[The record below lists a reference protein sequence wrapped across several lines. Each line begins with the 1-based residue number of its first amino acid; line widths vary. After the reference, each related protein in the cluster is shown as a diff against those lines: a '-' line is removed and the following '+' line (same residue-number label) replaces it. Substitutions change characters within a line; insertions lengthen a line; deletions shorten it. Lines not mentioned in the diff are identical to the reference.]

1 MPLAPRYDSLS
12 LEDPDSLP
20 LASWL
25 RRNKH
30 RENSAPVQRATDKV
44 PPALTYESEDSDS
57 LPLVSWLHRNKY
69 RQSNA
74 VVQRAMDER
83 HRALTYGSEDSDNLP
98 LSLWMCLQ
106 DIQETSVAVKK
117 EPSEA
122 TSYNKVN
129 GPNRNGRPSFH
140 DWWDRDQETTPGLHR
155 DWGHPHPHSSAWTW
169 HETSREEMRVGEKCF
184 GCRHCPKA
192 FGQELLLRAHEKS
205 HTGGRPHSVREAA
218 CCSWRELP
226 LQI

>member
-1 MPLAPRYDSLS
+1 
-12 LEDPDSLP
+12 
-20 LASWL
+20 
-25 RRNKH
+25 
-30 RENSAPVQRATDKV
+30 
-44 PPALTYESEDSDS
+44 
-57 LPLVSWLHRNKY
+57 
-69 RQSNA
+69 
-74 VVQRAMDER
+74 MDER

-122 TSYNKVN
+122 TSYNKVD

-169 HETSREEMRVGEKCF
+169 H
-184 GCRHCPKA
+184 
-192 FGQELLLRAHEKS
+192 
-205 HTGGRPHSVREAA
+205 
-218 CCSWRELP
+218 
-226 LQI
+226 